1 MIIVGCWVLGGCG
14 VQHSTPSASQPVP
27 HTDGT
32 TASSSDESRKDSKD
46 TPLGDTDQPSFLQAW
61 NGGVYRFNRLLD
73 KTILRP
79 VHFVFSCLPRCVKRG
94 IYNFLSNLE
103 RPVSMANAVLQLNPK
118 AFFDHTCCFV
128 LNTTVGMGGLVNVAG
143 NGLNL
148 RPKRIEF
155 GDTLYKAFGLPS
167 GPLVMVPVIGPLM
180 VRDFVSRPV
189 DFFAMPTTYLPIDRW
204 IYFGMKFV
212 EEKSRSIDIENAM
225 EKSFSDPMRIIER
238 MYKDRQA
245 LRHDATDGADPVV
258 DALDDLDDDDDD
270 TPSDD
275 TDSDASSTTAKKGD
289 ASQAKESPDNGD
301 DLVADALDD
310 LDDDTDSA

>member
-46 TPLGDTDQPSFLQAW
+46 TPLGDTEKTSFLQAW
-61 NGGVYRFNRLLD
+61 NGGVYHFNRLLD

-79 VHFVFSCLPRCVKRG
+79 VHFIFSCLPRPVKRG
-94 IYNFLSNLE
+94 VYNFLSNLE
-103 RPVSMANAVLQLNPK
+103 RPVSMANAILQLNPK
-118 AFFDHTCCFV
+118 AFFDHTCCLV

-143 NGLNL
+143 HGLNL

-155 GDTLYKAFGLPS
+155 GDTLYKAFGIPS

-225 EKSFSDPMRIIER
+225 EKSFSDPMMIIER

-245 LRHDATDGADPVV
+245 LRHDATNGADPVV
-258 DALDDLDDDDDD
+258 DALDDLDDDDD
-270 TPSDD
+270 TPSAD
-275 TDSDASSTTAKKGD
+275 TDSDASK
-289 ASQAKESPDNGD
+289 AKESSDNGAD
-301 DLVADALDD
+301 PVVDALDD
-310 LDDDTDSA
+310 ATDSA